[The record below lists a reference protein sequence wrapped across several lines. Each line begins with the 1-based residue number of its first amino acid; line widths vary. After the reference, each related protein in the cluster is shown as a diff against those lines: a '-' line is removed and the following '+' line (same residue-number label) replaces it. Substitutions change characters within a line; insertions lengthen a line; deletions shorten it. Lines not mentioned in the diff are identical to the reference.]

1 MKILHINEK
10 SFTLEKDVHKFLSDY
25 LERIEN
31 FVQKNGIEA
40 DLYQDILQRFSD
52 KLTEKAQQKD

>member
-25 LERIEN
+25 LERIEH

>member
-1 MKILHINEK
+1 MKTLHINEK